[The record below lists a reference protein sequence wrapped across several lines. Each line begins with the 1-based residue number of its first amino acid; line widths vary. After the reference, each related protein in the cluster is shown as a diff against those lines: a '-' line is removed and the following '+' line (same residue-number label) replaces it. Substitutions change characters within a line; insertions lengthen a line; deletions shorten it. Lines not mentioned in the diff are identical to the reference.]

1 MWYNIPSIVL
11 DVPLV
16 ISLLISWRIIMSL
29 KSSNKTDVNTTELV
43 ITVDAATFENAVEQ
57 EFQRQRK
64 NIQIKGFRKGKAPRK
79 LVEKEFGEGAFYE
92 GAINSLLGPEID
104 AAVSETKLILVDRPN
119 VEVTSIDKE
128 NGVELKAICVTK
140 PEIEISDYK
149 GIKAPKEVK
158 EITDEDIEK
167 QIEIIRKKN
176 ARIVSVEDRPAQMDD
191 EVVIDFEGFFG
202 DEAFEGGKGEDHPLK
217 LGSGQFIPGFED
229 QIVGHSIGDEFD
241 VVVTFPE
248 DYHMSDYAG
257 KEATFKTKVKAISYE
272 ELPEIND
279 DLIKDATEFDTV
291 DEYKAD
297 IRTKLEEAAK
307 DQAEAAYETAILN
320 AVIAKVDAPIPNC
333 MYEQRI
339 DNLIRSFDQQLQ
351 QQGMNLKLYCQY
363 TGMDEDAIR
372 DTYRDR
378 AENEVKLRL
387 ALEKIAELEN
397 IEVTEEDVNN
407 GLSEIAAANK
417 MDVETIKRFIP
428 LDEYTMDMKVQKAVD
443 FVKENAVI
451 DNSAKEESA
460 E

>member
-1 MWYNIPSIVL
+1 M
-11 DVPLV
+11 
-16 ISLLISWRIIMSL
+16 L

-92 GAINSLLGPEID
+92 GAINNLLGPEID
-104 AAVSETKLILVDRPN
+104 AAVAETNLVLVDRPN

-128 NGVELKAICVTK
+128 NGVELKVVCVTK

-158 EITDEDIEK
+158 AITDEDIDK
-167 QIEIIRKKN
+167 QIEMIRKKN

-202 DEAFEGGKGEDHPLK
+202 DEPFEGGKGEDHPLK

-229 QIVGHSIGDEFD
+229 QIVGHNIGDEFD

-248 DYHMSDYAG
+248 DYHMADYAG

-291 DEYKAD
+291 DEYRAD
-297 IRTKLEEAAK
+297 IKTKLEEAAVS
-307 DQAEAAYETAILN
+307 QADSAFENAVLN
-320 AVIAKVDAPIPNC
+320 ALIAKVDAPIPNC

-339 DNLIRSFDQQLQ
+339 DSLVRSFDQQLQ
-351 QQGMNLKLYCQY
+351 QQGMNLKMYCQY
-363 TGMDEDAIR
+363 TGMDEDSLR
-372 DTYRDR
+372 DTYRER
-378 AENEVKLRL
+378 AESEVKLRL
-387 ALEKIAELEN
+387 ALEKIAELEGL
-397 IEVTEEDVNN
+397 EVSEEEINN
-407 GLSEIAAANK
+407 GLSEIAAANNV
-417 MDVETIKRFIP
+417 DVETIKRFIP
-428 LDEYTMDMKVQKAVD
+428 LGDYTADMKVQKAVD
-443 FVKENAVI
+443 LVKENAVV
-451 DNSAKEESA
+451 DNSAPAEEKA